1 MRDYKGM
8 KRQRGRNRSGGQGQ
22 SQSGGKPGQN
32 ANRAFDSNGPDNIK
46 VRGHA
51 QHVYEKYNQLARDAA
66 AAQLAALKGQLAAE
80 HAARAELQNNAL
92 QV

>member
-1 MRDYKGM
+1 MVGDT
-8 KRQRGRNRSGGQGQ
+8 QRLVARIT
-22 SQSGGKPGQN
+22 
-32 ANRAFDSNGPDNIK
+32 AAE
-46 VRGHA
+46 A
-51 QHVYEKYNQLARDAA
+51 ARDAT